1 MQLAEE
7 RRQHIIDTVERQGKV
22 LAAEL
27 AQRFNTSEDTIRRDL
42 RDLDAAG
49 LLRRVHGG
57 AMRRTRAE
65 PTFGQRLDADAARK
79 AMLARALADSVQP
92 GDTVLVDAGTTNLAF
107 VRLLEDGQAAA
118 IITNSPQIALGLDH
132 LRATRVVLLGG
143 VYAAH
148 AGAALGAQTLAE
160 VQRLRVDVTVVGV
173 CSVEADRGLG
183 ASDAEEAVLKGAML
197 AAGSRRVVAA
207 LNDRLEA
214 PAPFLIAPLA
224 DVDRLVLEADAAPD
238 VLARLRRGERVPE
251 IVLAARVA
259 GAPAAGTP
267 AAGAPAAGKARA

>member
-7 RRQHIIDTVERQGKV
+7 RRQHIVDMVEQQGKV

-65 PTFGQRLDADAARK
+65 PSFGQRADANEARK
-79 AMLARALADSVQP
+79 AMLARALADSVQL

-118 IITNSPQIALGLDH
+118 IITNSPQIALGLGH

-143 VYAAH
+143 IYSAH
-148 AGAALGAQTLAE
+148 AGAVLGAQTVAE
-160 VQRLRVDVTVVGV
+160 IQRLRVNLAVVGA

-183 ASDAEEAVLKGAML
+183 ASDAEEAVVKQTML

-207 LNDRLEA
+207 LNERLEA
-214 PAPFLIAPLA
+214 PAPFLIAPLGEI
-224 DVDRLVLEADAAPD
+224 DRLVLEADAAPD
-238 VLARLRRGERVPE
+238 VLARLRQGERAPE
-251 IVLAARVA
+251 IVLAAPVTGR
-259 GAPAAGTP
+259 G
-267 AAGAPAAGKARA
+267 RA

>member
-1 MQLAEE
+1 MLKEDTMQLAEE
-7 RRQHIIDTVERQGKV
+7 RRQHIVDTVERQGKV

-57 AMRRTRAE
+57 AMRRTQAV
-65 PTFGQRLDADAARK
+65 PSFGQRLDADAARK
-79 AMLARALADSVQP
+79 EMLARALADSVRP

-107 VRLLEDGQAAA
+107 VRQLEDGRAAT
-118 IITNSPQIALGLDH
+118 IVTNSPQIAMGLGH

-143 VYAAH
+143 VYSAH
-148 AGAALGAQTLAE
+148 VGAVMGAQTLAE
-160 VQRLRVDVTVVGV
+160 VQRLRADVAVVGV
-173 CSVEADRGLG
+173 CSIEADRGLG
-183 ASDAEEAVLKGAML
+183 TTDPEEAVLKRAML

-214 PAPFLIAPLA
+214 PAPFLIAPLSEI
-224 DVDRLVLEADAAPD
+224 DRLVLEADAAPD
-238 VLARLRRGERVPE
+238 VVARLRRTEDAPD
-251 IVLAARVA
+251 IVLAARS
-259 GAPAAGTP
+259 
-267 AAGAPAAGKARA
+267 RA

>member
-7 RRQHIIDTVERQGKV
+7 RRQHIVDTVEQQGKV

-27 AQRFNTSEDTIRRDL
+27 AQRLGISEDTIRRDL

-65 PTFGQRLDADAARK
+65 PSFGQRLDADEARK
-79 AMLARALADSVQP
+79 AMLARALADAVQP

-107 VRLLEDGQAAA
+107 ARLLEDGRAAA
-118 IITNSPQIALGLDH
+118 IITNSPQVALGLGH

-143 VYAAH
+143 IYSAH
-148 AGAALGAQTLAE
+148 AGAVLGAQTVAE
-160 VQRLRVDVTVVGV
+160 IQRLRVNLAIVGV

-183 ASDAEEAVLKGAML
+183 ASDAEEAVVKQTML
-197 AAGSRRVVAA
+197 AAASRRVVAV
-207 LNDRLEA
+207 LNERLEA

-224 DVDRLVLEADAAPD
+224 DIDRLVLEADAAPD
-238 VLARLRRGERVPE
+238 VLARLRRGERAPE
-251 IVLAARVA
+251 IVLAA
-259 GAPAAGTP
+259 PAARG
-267 AAGAPAAGKARA
+267 RA

>member
-7 RRQHIIDTVERQGKV
+7 RRQLIVETVDRQGKV

-27 AQRFNTSEDTIRRDL
+27 AQRFQTSEDTIRRDL

-65 PTFGQRLDADAARK
+65 PSFGQRADADAARK
-79 AMLARALADSVQP
+79 GLLARALAENVQP

-118 IITNSPQIALGLDH
+118 VVTNSPRIALELGH
-132 LRATRVVLLGG
+132 MRATRVLLLGG
-143 VYAAH
+143 TYSGH
-148 AGAALGAQTLAE
+148 AGAVLGAHTAAE
-160 VQRLRVDVTVVGV
+160 IRKLRVNLAVVGV

-183 ASDAEEAVLKGAML
+183 ASDAEEAEVKGAML
-197 AAGSRRVVAA
+197 AAASRRVVAV
-207 LNDRLEA
+207 LNERLEA
-214 PAPFLIAPLA
+214 PAPFLIAPLSE
-224 DVDRLVLEADAAPD
+224 VDRLVLEADAAPD
-238 VLARLRRGERVPE
+238 VLARLRRAERAPD
-251 IVLAARVA
+251 ILLAD
-259 GAPAAGTP
+259 G
-267 AAGAPAAGKARA
+267 GKA